1 MNEGDL
7 QLQVPPD
14 GACGPNAGAAH
25 LFKDPKYGPNFRI
38 LMNNF
43 IADRWHFYQNK
54 IAFPYVRKIG
64 VKGEYARFEIGEEE
78 EFRQFLRSKKAAFLW
93 TDSEDLHVMANMYQ
107 MQIKVITSKGPE
119 DSQPTVNMIGPDSE
133 LNNFKWIPEGKVTD
147 MTLLH
152 YDELHYNIIISK
164 DDHIAKFGTLSQ
176 YLTNEESEKLID
188 EGFKETE
195 NKNVEESS
203 LSEAYRKSKLTIEK
217 LNKRVKELENE
228 LHEKSIEL
236 QEAIETIEHAHE
248 FETVGSKKN
257 EEKVKFNCTK
267 CNSKFKNQDLLSNH
281 LKLSHVDEREFN
293 CFDCSFKG
301 NNEKDIR
308 KHLKSLHESQNI
320 IKELKECQASKKNI
334 ENEYIQCEQGLRSK
348 TEELEKFKIEVK
360 DLRTIVDLREQ
371 LDIRDNEK
379 SDLDDKSKLLIPNNL
394 NEVNSKQ
401 TKSFSCAQCEYIVG
415 NQTQSRRHM
424 NTKHSGKQVEKDIE
438 TEEEFNCADCDFQT
452 TSDAHLKNH
461 IWIKHTIICKICE
474 KEFKEKSKL
483 MQHRKK
489 STAPQ

>member
-1 MNEGDL
+1 
-7 QLQVPPD
+7 
-14 GACGPNAGAAH
+14 
-25 LFKDPKYGPNFRI
+25 
-38 LMNNF
+38 
-43 IADRWHFYQNK
+43 
-54 IAFPYVRKIG
+54 
-64 VKGEYARFEIGEEE
+64 
-78 EFRQFLRSKKAAFLW
+78 
-93 TDSEDLHVMANMYQ
+93 MANMYQ

-248 FETVGSKKN
+248 FETVGSKKY

-301 NNEKDIR
+301 NNEKDMR

-334 ENEYIQCEQGLRSK
+334 ENEYIQCEQELRSK

-371 LDIRDNEK
+371 LDLRDNEK

-489 STAPQ
+489 EHSTSVAPCRKFAENNCSFIEETCFWRHVERTTQQSNCNVMFVQKLLEPKENL